1 MKTIFLK
8 EQDIERKWYHIDAE
22 GQTLGRIAEKA
33 VQLLRGKNKPAF
45 TPNIEMGD
53 YVIIT
58 NAEKIT
64 VTGQKMQDK
73 IYYRHTGY
81 PGGIRSDNLEKMLAR
96 KPEFP
101 LEHAIKGMLPKNRL
115 GRKIFKNVKV
125 YAGSEHPHGAQ
136 KPEKIE
142 FNV

>member
-33 VQLLRGKNKPAF
+33 VRLLRGKHKPAF
-45 TPNIEMGD
+45 TTNIEMGD

-58 NAEKIT
+58 NAGKIR
-64 VTGQKMQDK
+64 VTGKKMQDK
-73 IYYRHTGY
+73 LYYRHSGY
-81 PGGIRSDNLEKMLAR
+81 PSGLKSESLAKVLIR
-96 KPEFP
+96 KPEYP

-115 GRKIFKNVKV
+115 GRKLFTNVKV
-125 YAGSEHPHGAQ
+125 YAGDVHPHTAQ
-136 KPEKIE
+136 KPENIE
-142 FNV
+142 IV